1 MKYGQNFEKE
11 SVPEWSLHNI
21 DYNSLKHFIKAN
33 TTRDQAK
40 AIAIPGQPD
49 THLAKVEDELY
60 NELCAQHD
68 SAGLFVSAKADEI
81 TRRLQHL
88 SSQVQR
94 LITRCKDEDPARFPR
109 KTQRRFIR
117 LERDVLKCGNDIQ
130 DLRRFV
136 SAQSIAFRKILK
148 KYRKWTGSSTLGNRF
163 RDDVLTQPKT
173 FTRRDFHPLQQ
184 AYDELLSII
193 QASAPVQSYPE
204 SPSTDDSSHSG
215 SSDNPRQ
222 SVRRVTIHAG
232 PPETRTFNYPSRQA
246 GYWNEYENGSENG
259 DAGEEYVLYINPDE
273 ETDYS
278 ADLKA
283 LISAITAPFSKA
295 RSWVKVRGQERQS
308 LLGRPSSAA
317 GYGAADDMNPTARD
331 GYFASKAA
339 RRLQSHG
346 NDPHTAIATD
356 AEDAEDAEDADLE
369 ADIDYASSEE
379 FPAGYETHWA
389 TLPSVT
395 DQRMTVYKD
404 HVMFMVTSGL
414 YAMSF
419 LLLGIST
426 VLILTGRHKLRVEV
440 DAGVTIGSVVSLG
453 CACTALAL
461 TMARW
466 DSLSVSSKAVISVT
480 FATICVLTGM
490 LLILVMGNSAL

>member
-1 MKYGQNFEKE
+1 M
-11 SVPEWSLHNI
+11 
-21 DYNSLKHFIKAN
+21 
-33 TTRDQAK
+33 
-40 AIAIPGQPD
+40 
-49 THLAKVEDELY
+49 
-60 NELCAQHD
+60 
-68 SAGLFVSAKADEI
+68 
-81 TRRLQHL
+81 
-88 SSQVQR
+88 
-94 LITRCKDEDPARFPR
+94 
-109 KTQRRFIR
+109 
-117 LERDVLKCGNDIQ
+117 
-130 DLRRFV
+130 
-136 SAQSIAFRKILK
+136 
-148 KYRKWTGSSTLGNRF
+148 
-163 RDDVLTQPKT
+163 TQPKS

-184 AYDELLSII
+184 AYDELLSIV

-215 SSDNPRQ
+215 SPDNPRQ

-259 DAGEEYVLYINPDE
+259 DASDEYVLYINPEE
-273 ETDYS
+273 ETDYG

-283 LISAITAPFSKA
+283 LVNAIAAPFSKA

-317 GYGAADDMNPTARD
+317 GYGATDGSTSPARD
-331 GYFASKAA
+331 GYFASDAA
-339 RRLQSHG
+339 RRLQSSG
-346 NDPHTAIATD
+346 SDSHTAVATD
-356 AEDAEDAEDADLE
+356 GEDGSDADLE
-369 ADIDYASSEE
+369 ADIGYASSEE
-379 FPAGYETHWA
+379 FPGGYETHWA
-389 TLPSVT
+389 TLPSVN
-395 DQRMTVYKD
+395 DQRMAMYKD
-404 HVMFMVTSGL
+404 RVMFMVTSGL

-426 VLILTGRHKLRVEV
+426 VLMLTGRHKLRVEV

-466 DSLSVSSKAVISVT
+466 DSLSVGNKAVISVT
-480 FATICVLTGM
+480 FATVCVLNGM

>member
-40 AIAIPGQPD
+40 AIVIPGQPD

-94 LITRCKDEDPARFPR
+94 LISRCNDRDPERVPR
-109 KTQRRFIR
+109 KRQRRFIR
-117 LERDVLKCGNDIQ
+117 LERDVLKCGHDIQ

-163 RDDVLTQPKT
+163 RDDILTQPKS

-184 AYDELLSII
+184 TYDELLSIV
-193 QASAPVQSYPE
+193 QATAPVQAYPE

-215 SSDNPRQ
+215 SPDNPRQ
-222 SVRRVTIHAG
+222 SLRRVTIHAG
-232 PPETRTFNYPSRQA
+232 PPETRTFNYPSQQA

-259 DAGEEYVLYINPDE
+259 DASDEYVLYINPDE
-273 ETDYS
+273 ETDYG

-283 LISAITAPFSKA
+283 LVNAIAAPFTKA
-295 RSWVKVRGQERQS
+295 RSWVKVRGRERQS
-308 LLGRPSSAA
+308 LLGTPSSSA
-317 GYGAADDMNPTARD
+317 GYGATENSDIPARD
-331 GYFASKAA
+331 GYFASNAA
-339 RRLQSHG
+339 RQLQSSG
-346 NDPHTAIATD
+346 SDSHTAVATD
-356 AEDAEDAEDADLE
+356 GEDSSDADLE
-369 ADIDYASSEE
+369 ADVGYASSEE

-389 TLPSVT
+389 TLPSVN
-395 DQRMTVYKD
+395 DQRMAMYKD
-404 HVMFMVTSGL
+404 RVMFMVTSGL

-426 VLILTGRHKLRVEV
+426 VLMLTGRHKLRVEV

-466 DSLSVSSKAVISVT
+466 DVLSVGNKVVISVT
-480 FATICVLTGM
+480 FATVCVLNGM
-490 LLILVMGNSAL
+490 LLILVMGTSAL